1 LFLELGLLILVLPL
15 VSFSFV
21 TMDDLA
27 LNDVTLILGAD
38 NEILQI
44 INFKEKSD
52 RDVYLKFIQ
61 NLKIIFLKLETQK
74 LNSNKIKI

>member
-1 LFLELGLLILVLPL
+1 LGLLILVLPL